1 MAIKNLERKCLYI
14 HIWKKKDLSETLLE
28 LEAAAAI
35 ADAEYI
41 VASWRVI
48 LCKMKIFI
56 KQFDDGTRKPNPNLR
71 ADLQK
76 TVEQYEK
83 NLQLYECGNLILCDN

>member
-1 MAIKNLERKCLYI
+1 ME
-14 HIWKKKDLSETLLE
+14 KKDLSETLLE
-28 LEAAAAI
+28 LEKAVKI

-48 LCKMKIFI
+48 LCKLKICI
-56 KQFDDGTRKPNPNLR
+56 KQFDDPSRKPNPNLR

-83 NLQLYECGNLILCDN
+83 NLQLYEWGYIDCYGKLKKKH

>member
-1 MAIKNLERKCLYI
+1 MFIYTYME
-14 HIWKKKDLSETLLE
+14 KKDLSETLLE

>member
-1 MAIKNLERKCLYI
+1 MFIYTYME
-14 HIWKKKDLSETLLE
+14 KKDLSETLLE
-28 LEAAAAI
+28 LEKAVKI
-35 ADAEYI
+35 ADVEYI
-41 VASWRVI
+41 VAYWRVI

-76 TVEQYEK
+76 TVEQLK
-83 NLQLYECGNLILCDN
+83 CTIRRLYGVEI

>member
-1 MAIKNLERKCLYI
+1 MFIYTYME
-14 HIWKKKDLSETLLE
+14 KKDLSETLLE

-56 KQFDDGTRKPNPNLR
+56 KQFDDGTRKPDPELNS
-71 ADLQK
+71 ASLQK
-76 TVEQYEK
+76 TVEQLK
-83 NLQLYECGNLILCDN
+83 CTIRRLYGVEI

>member
-1 MAIKNLERKCLYI
+1 MFIYTYME
-14 HIWKKKDLSETLLE
+14 KKDLSETLLE
-28 LEAAAAI
+28 LKKAVKI

-41 VASWRVI
+41 VAYWRVI

-83 NLQLYECGNLILCDN
+83 NLQLYECGNLIFV